1 MITVKTALT
10 GAILSMALSSA
21 TQAETVNVAFQGSL
35 NSLDPYSLNE
45 TFTLGMLGNVY
56 EGLIRRDETLK
67 IEPALAESWE
77 VISPKHWRF
86 HLRKNV
92 KFHNGN
98 DFTAEDVVYSM
109 DRARSEGS
117 NLGYRIP
124 EGAEVV
130 AVDDYTVDFLLKA
143 PSPIM
148 HSGWETLYIMDKEW
162 TVENEAE
169 TVASASDNTV
179 NYATLNANGTGP
191 FRVVLHEPDIRTSFE
206 NFENWWDTAKHNLT
220 AVEFKPIKSDATRVA
235 ALLTGEMDLVFP
247 VPVQDLKR
255 IRETRTTKALTGS
268 ELRTVFL
275 GLDQKRDELLY
286 SDVKGKNPFKDVR
299 VRKAFNHAVN
309 IEAIRLKIM
318 RELSSPTALMISPL
332 LFSKSDQFERH
343 PYDIEAAKKLMSE
356 AGYPDGF
363 SVVLDCPNDRYVN
376 DEAICQAV
384 AAMLARIG
392 VKVDLNAM
400 PKALY
405 FAKILSSGGFDTSF
419 YMLGWTPSTLES
431 SVVLKNLMNCRDDEG
446 QGASYNIGGWCDPEI
461 DALTSKLTLEPDLT
475 KRDELIEKAFRIAHD
490 KAYYLPLHQQALAWG
505 TANNIVVSQRAD
517 NQLLFRFMTKN

>member
-1 MITVKTALT
+1 MMTVKSALA
-10 GAILSMALSSA
+10 GVVLSMTLSCA
-21 TQAETVNVAFQGSL
+21 THAETLKLAFQGEL

-56 EGLIRRDETLK
+56 EGLIRRDETMK

-77 VISPKHWRF
+77 VISPKQWRF

-98 DFTAEDVVYSM
+98 EFTAEDVVFSM
-109 DRARSEGS
+109 ERARSKES

-124 EGAEVV
+124 DGAEVV
-130 AVDDYTVDFLLKA
+130 AVDDYTVDFILKA

-169 TVASASDNTV
+169 IVASASDTSV
-179 NYATLNANGTGP
+179 NHATLNANGTGP
-191 FRVVLHEPDIRTSFE
+191 FRVVRHQPGIRT
-206 NFENWWDTAKHNLT
+206 NFEKSDRWWDTAKHNLT

-255 IRETRTTKALTGS
+255 IRENSTTKALTGP
-268 ELRTVFL
+268 ELRTVFF
-275 GLDQKRDELLY
+275 GLDQMRDELLY
-286 SDVKGKNPFKDVR
+286 SDVKGTNPFKDVR
-299 VRKAFNHAVN
+299 VRKAFNHAIN

-343 PYDIEAAKKLMSE
+343 PYDIETAKNLMSE
-356 AGYPDGF
+356 AGYHDGF
-363 SVVLDCPNDRYVN
+363 SVLMDCPNDRYVN

-400 PKALY
+400 PKAIY

-431 SVVLKNLMNCRDDEG
+431 SVVLKNLMNCRDDKG
-446 QGASYNIGGWCDPEI
+446 QGSSYNIGGWCDPEI
-461 DALTSKLTLEPDLT
+461 DALTSKLTLEADLS
-475 KRDELIEKAFRIAHD
+475 KRDELIAKAFRIAHD
-490 KAYYLPLHQQALAWG
+490 QAYYLPLHQQALAWG
-505 TANNIVVSQRAD
+505 TAINIEVSQRAD
-517 NQLLFRFMTKN
+517 NQVLFRFITKN